1 MTEQEINLINKLE
14 ENIRRLVEMLEEKKI
29 ELENSKANFHDL
41 EIKYS
46 TLEEEYRALNDRYE
60 NLKVAKA
67 FTEGETGNTEAKQ
80 KINKIVREIDTC
92 IALLNS

>member
-29 ELENSKANFHDL
+29 ELKKVSIDLQDL
-41 EIKYS
+41 ETKYS
-46 TLEEEYRALNDRYE
+46 VLEDEYLALNDRYE

-67 FTEGETGNTEAKQ
+67 FIDGESGDTEAKQ